1 MKFADIG
8 VSSKCKKYKTM
19 KHTTKITS
27 KSVEQSGLPTDYKKA
42 ISEYIWNGFD
52 ANASEIVIS
61 VDSNELGFINE
72 FSIKDN
78 GTGINIESIEETF
91 GNFLDSQ
98 KIQTFNKDGFV
109 KGKKGK
115 GRYSFGHYSNKAT
128 WNTVFK
134 TDNDEYLNYK
144 IEIVKG
150 SLHNFTTSEKII
162 SKTKETGTIV
172 SFESFTKLTSD
183 LIINES
189 FYDFL
194 ACEFGWFLYLN
205 KDLGYKIRVND
216 YEVDYLSIIERTVDF
231 NEVFDDFSF
240 DIKFIRWKKNIGDK
254 YYYYF
259 LNQEKK
265 EVERKHTSF
274 NNKTE
279 DFHHSVYIV
288 SPYFENFKLS
298 NSDSPT
304 LDFDLKDQN
313 DNVFKKL
320 IEFLKNKLSI
330 EEKLFIKE
338 FKAKEIVLK
347 YNRQNIFPLFKDNKY
362 EQLRKDDLE
371 NVVKEIYCVQP
382 KIFQGLNV
390 PQSKTIVGFLNLLLD
405 SEQREDILNI
415 LDKIVQLSNEE
426 RAELSKALNRTKLSS
441 IVSLVR
447 LLENRY
453 NTVQIL
459 KKLVF
464 DYEKFTNE
472 RDHIQRIIESNYW
485 LFGEQ
490 YHLVS
495 ADKNF
500 ETLLNNYLS
509 FLESG
514 NKEYQKIDSKSRL
527 KRPDI
532 FIARQN
538 EIPDSKSNELT
549 IEENIIVEL
558 KRPSVVIGKAQY
570 DQIEEYIRI
579 IIKEPRFSSELR
591 QWKLYLVGKEVDDW
605 IIDRYS
611 SQKAKGQRFL
621 VESVRNYEIYALK
634 WDDLFKIFDIKHRH
648 LIDKLDFKESIIEEL
663 SEKGLLDGKDKS
675 YILTEKLITSA

>member
-1 MKFADIG
+1 
-8 VSSKCKKYKTM
+8 M

-42 ISEYIWNGFD
+42 IAEYIWNGFD
-52 ANASEIVIS
+52 ANASEIQITV
-61 VDSNELGFINE
+61 VHNEINFIEN
-72 FSIKDN
+72 FSITDN
-78 GTGINIESIEETF
+78 GTGINLENIEDTF

-115 GRYSFGHYSNKAT
+115 GRYSFGHFSNKAI

-150 SLHNFTTSEKII
+150 SLHNFNTSDKTI
-162 SKTKETGTIV
+162 SRTKETGTTV
-172 SFESFTKLTSD
+172 SFESFTKLTAD

-205 KDLGYKIRVND
+205 KDSGYSIKVND
-216 YEVDYLSIIERTVDF
+216 YEIDYLSIIERAVDF
-231 NEVFDDFSF
+231 KEVFEDYSF

-279 DFHHSVYIV
+279 DFHHSVYIE

-304 LDFDLKDQN
+304 LDFEIKDQN
-313 DNVFKKL
+313 DIVFKRL
-320 IEFLKNKLSI
+320 LEFLKDKLSI

-338 FKAKEIVLK
+338 FKAKEIIHK
-347 YNRQNIFPLFKDNKY
+347 FNKQNIFPTFKDNKY

-371 NVVKEIYCVQP
+371 NVVKEIYCIQP

-390 PQSKTIVGFLNLLLD
+390 HQSKTIVGFLNLLLD

-415 LDKIVQLSNEE
+415 IDKIVQLSSEE
-426 RAELSKALNRTKLSS
+426 RSELSKALNKTKLSA
-441 IVSLVR
+441 IVSLVK
-447 LLENRY
+447 LLENRFS
-453 NTVQIL
+453 TVQVL
-459 KKLVF
+459 KKLIF

-472 RDHIQRIIESNYW
+472 RNHIQKVIENNYW

-500 ETLLNNYLS
+500 EILLNNYLS
-509 FLESG
+509 FLEGG
-514 NKEYQKIDSKSRL
+514 NRKFEKIDSTSRL

-532 FIARQN
+532 FIARKN
-538 EIPDSKSNELT
+538 FIPDSINHELT

-558 KRPSVVIGKAQY
+558 KRPSVIIGKSQY

-579 IIKEPRFSSELR
+579 IVKEPRFSSELR
-591 QWKLYLVGKEVDDW
+591 QWKLFLIGKDVDDW
-605 IIDRYS
+605 IVDRYE
-611 SQKAKGQRFL
+611 SQKSKGQRFL
-621 VESVRNYEIYALK
+621 VESVKNYEIYVMK
-634 WDDLFKIFDIKHRH
+634 WDDLFRLFDIKHKH
-648 LIDKLDFKESIIEEL
+648 LIDKLEFKESIVDVL
-663 SEKGLLDGKDKS
+663 NDKGLLDDKDRS
-675 YILTEKLITSA
+675 FLLTQILIDSAS

>member
-1 MKFADIG
+1 
-8 VSSKCKKYKTM
+8 M

-72 FSIKDN
+72 FFIKDN
-78 GTGINIESIEETF
+78 GTGINIENIEETF

-115 GRYSFGHYSNKAT
+115 GRYSFGHFSNKAI

-134 TDNDEYLNYK
+134 TQDEEYLNYK

-162 SKTKETGTIV
+162 SKTKETGTTV
-172 SFESFTKLTSD
+172 SFESFTKLTAD

-205 KDLGYKIRVND
+205 KDLGYTIRVND
-216 YEVDYLSIIERTVDF
+216 HEVDYLSIIERTVDF
-231 NEVFDDFSF
+231 KENFGDFSF

-279 DFHHSVYIV
+279 DFHHSVYV
-288 SPYFENFKLS
+288 ESPYFENFKLS

-304 LDFDLKDQN
+304 FDFDLKDQN

-320 IEFLKNKLSI
+320 LEFLKDKLSI

-338 FKAKEIVLK
+338 FKAKEIVIK
-347 YNRQNIFPLFKDNKY
+347 YNKQNIFPQFKDNKY
-362 EQLRKDDLE
+362 EQLRKVDLE

-415 LDKIVQLSNEE
+415 LDKIVQLTNDE
-426 RAELSKALNRTKLSS
+426 RTELSKALNRTKLTA
-441 IVSLVR
+441 IVSLVK

-453 NTVQIL
+453 NTVQVL

-464 DYEKFTNE
+464 DFEKFTNE
-472 RDHIQRIIESNYW
+472 RDHIQKIIESNYW

-514 NKEYQKIDSKSRL
+514 NEEYQKIDSKSRL

-634 WDDLFKIFDIKHRH
+634 WDDLFKIFEIKHKH

-663 SEKGLLDGKDKS
+663 SEKGLLEEKDKS